1 MMGTADPQPSMFYQ
15 ITLEQ
20 FVTTDHPLRK
30 IRPLI
35 DTVRLRQL
43 CEPLYAE
50 GGRPSIPP
58 EQLFLALLGGYLV
71 GVTSERALVREL
83 TGNLALRWFVGLD
96 LDQTPWDHS
105 TFSQNRKRRFTKSG
119 LLEQLFDETVALA
132 IKQKLVSQHTT
143 LDGTLVQANASQKSF
158 VPIEVFLRPE
168 DYKKRIRSL
177 DQTPEED
184 LGNPTVTFRGERR
197 SNQTHVST
205 TDPDAK
211 LANKGNGTAAMVGYT
226 VNGLMENRHW
236 LLLGINVESFRGLAS
251 ERDGGRNLI
260 DAFHHKHGRRIHTV
274 GADKGY
280 FAKPFLTAL
289 FRRHIRPHIA
299 AKTTGQEPVHQRVR
313 RLGRTTGY
321 RRSQRAR
328 KKIEELWGEAKCW
341 HGFRRFQR
349 RGLVQVR
356 DEAYL
361 MGWLLNLKRLAKLL
375 PVPALREHRGAA
387 NA

>member
-1 MMGTADPQPSMFYQ
+1 MMGTADPQPSMFYH
-15 ITLEQ
+15 INLEQ
-20 FVTTDHPLRK
+20 FVTVDHPMRK

-35 DTVRLRQL
+35 DAERIRQL

-50 GGRPSIPP
+50 TGRPSIPP
-58 EQLFLALLGGYLV
+58 EQLFLALLGGYLL

-83 TGNLALRWFVGLD
+83 TGNLVLRWFVGLD
-96 LDQTPWDHS
+96 LDTDPWDHS
-105 TFSQNRKRRFTKSG
+105 TFSQNRKRRFTESG

-143 LDGTLVQANASQKSF
+143 LDGTLVQANASHKSF
-158 VPIEVFLRPE
+158 VPIEVFLQPE

-177 DQTPEED
+177 DSPAEQDP
-184 LGNPTVTFRGERR
+184 GNPTITFRGERR
-197 SNQTHVST
+197 SNQTHVSM

-226 VNGLMENRHW
+226 VNGLMENRHR
-236 LLLGINVESFRGLAS
+236 LLLGINVESFRGPAS
-251 ERDGGRNLI
+251 ETDGGRTLI
-260 DAFHHKHGRRIHTV
+260 DRFHRTHRQRIQTV

-280 FAKPFLTAL
+280 FAQSFLTAL
-289 FRRHIRPHIA
+289 FRRRITPHIA
-299 AKTTGQEPVHQRVR
+299 TKATGQEAVHQRVR
-313 RLGRTTGY
+313 RLGRTVGY
-321 RRSQRAR
+321 RLSQRAR

-341 HGFRRFQR
+341 HGFRRFRR
-349 RGLVQVR
+349 RGLLQVR

-375 PVPALREHRGAA
+375 PAPA
-387 NA
+387 

>member
-158 VPIEVFLRPE
+158 VPIEVCLRRE
-168 DYKKRIRSL
+168 DY
-177 DQTPEED
+177 
-184 LGNPTVTFRGERR
+184 NRR
-197 SNQTHVST
+197 
-205 TDPDAK
+205 
-211 LANKGNGTAAMVGYT
+211 M
-226 VNGLMENRHW
+226 R
-236 LLLGINVESFRGLAS
+236 
-251 ERDGGRNLI
+251 
-260 DAFHHKHGRRIHTV
+260 
-274 GADKGY
+274 
-280 FAKPFLTAL
+280 
-289 FRRHIRPHIA
+289 
-299 AKTTGQEPVHQRVR
+299 
-313 RLGRTTGY
+313 
-321 RRSQRAR
+321 
-328 KKIEELWGEAKCW
+328 
-341 HGFRRFQR
+341 
-349 RGLVQVR
+349 
-356 DEAYL
+356 
-361 MGWLLNLKRLAKLL
+361 
-375 PVPALREHRGAA
+375 
-387 NA
+387 